1 MMYHCTGPN
10 LERHATVSAVGAT
23 GGVTVSAVD
32 AAADVTVSAAGAA
45 GGVTVSPH

>member
-23 GGVTVSAVD
+23 EDVTVSAV
-32 AAADVTVSAAGAA
+32 GAA